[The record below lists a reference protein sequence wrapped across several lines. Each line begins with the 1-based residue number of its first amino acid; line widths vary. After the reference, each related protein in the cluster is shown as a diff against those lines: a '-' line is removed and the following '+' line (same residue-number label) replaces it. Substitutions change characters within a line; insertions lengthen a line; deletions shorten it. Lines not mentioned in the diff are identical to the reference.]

1 MQVDPRLGTFE
12 AVAGAAAPKLAAILS
27 AVRALVA
34 DLHPDAM
41 EFASVR
47 ERSVSWGYGQSKM
60 TTGYAYVMPHAAHVN
75 LGFFQGIHLPDPE
88 NLLEGTGKVLRHLK
102 LKTAAD
108 VDRPAVRALLIAA
121 RDERRRALAID

>member
-12 AVAGAAAPKLAAILS
+12 VVAGAAAPELAAILN
-27 AVRALVA
+27 AVRSLVA
-34 DLHPDAM
+34 DLHPDAL

-60 TTGYAYVMPHAAHVN
+60 TTWYGYAMPHAAHVN
-75 LGFFQGIHLPDPE
+75 LGFFQGVHLPDPDD
-88 NLLEGTGKVLRHLK
+88 LLEGTGKVLRHLK

-121 RDERRRALAID
+121 RDERSRALAID